1 MATWARCG
9 RRRAHHV
16 INNFD
21 NRTLCSQR
29 TCNVTK
35 SRENGA
41 VCCLRQDYGEDPYF
55 GRHNLPSNT
64 VYLYLIHCS
73 TVPDRK
79 QLQFRFYR
87 FGTIHPRIY
96 FKKSKFPRWLGGQ
109 RNFLILTELHSPINI
124 TNIACIYSAASA
136 LVACKI
142 ARSTTEPQCCLAT

>member
-64 VYLYLIHCS
+64 VY
-73 TVPDRK
+73 TVPDT
-79 QLQFRFYR
+79 LY
-87 FGTIHPRIY
+87 
-96 FKKSKFPRWLGGQ
+96 
-109 RNFLILTELHSPINI
+109 LTESSFNFVF
-124 TNIACIYSAASA
+124 TV
-136 LVACKI
+136 LVQFIRESILKN
-142 ARSTTEPQCCLAT
+142 QNFQGG